1 MSLHTA
7 IRACSI
13 VSPAL
18 RMETP
23 VICEKTGVKNVHYS
37 LKVSRQGLGFASL
50 LGLGIMKVTGVIICA
65 LHQFL
70 PQPQEGDRGGGTQR
84 QRRQTY
90 SFPAEPL
97 AVIDATLRRL
107 HRHWLHRGCT

>member
-1 MSLHTA
+1 M
-7 IRACSI
+7 
-13 VSPAL
+13 
-18 RMETP
+18 
-23 VICEKTGVKNVHYS
+23 ICEGTGVKNVHYS
-37 LKVSRQGLGFASL
+37 LQVITQGLGFTSL
-50 LGLGIMKVTGVIICA
+50 LGLGIMKVTDVIIRA

-70 PQPQEGDRGGGTQR
+70 PSPQEGDRGRGTQR
-84 QRRQTY
+84 QRGQTY